1 MNHNVGGPFD
11 PAYDSSTSSDDEN
24 VLVNAL
30 MAIEDEEEAII
41 QAIANNNMMIASYM
55 YDQSQQVI
63 HGGSIPGHI
72 VIVIAQ
78 PQIVIY
84 LQITLPKTHDST
96 KSCSVDVF
104 VCPEVCSSALSL
116 LSRLMTTTSCN
127 ELMHLVDRGCR
138 HYRKQQLFFGC
149 SHMVYQLTQLMSTSR

>member
-11 PAYDSSTSSDDEN
+11 PAYDSLTSSDDEN

-72 VIVIAQ
+72 VINRDRAAADRNLFADYFAENPRFNEVMFRRRFRMSRSLFLR
-78 PQIVIY
+78 IV
-84 LQITLPKTHDST
+84 LAVK
-96 KSCSVDVF
+96 
-104 VCPEVCSSALSL
+104 
-116 LSRLMTTTSCN
+116 LMTTTSCN

-138 HYRKQQLFFGC
+138 HYRKQQLFF
-149 SHMVYQLTQLMSTSR
+149 